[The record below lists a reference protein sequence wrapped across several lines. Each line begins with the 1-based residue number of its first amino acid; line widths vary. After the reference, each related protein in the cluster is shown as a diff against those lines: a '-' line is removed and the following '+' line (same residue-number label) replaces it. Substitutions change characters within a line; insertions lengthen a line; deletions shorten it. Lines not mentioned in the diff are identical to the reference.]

1 MRQFSYTAAMTKE
14 YSPTGLTSRLSPK
27 AGGHL
32 SGHDSLLKYE
42 RLAQERPKACT
53 QICSWTGKR
62 FPKSAPKQE
71 VPGQIWLHLSV
82 HASFPMECQ
91 RCLTPVDV
99 PLDVERSFRFVAD
112 EATAEALDEECDE
125 DLLALS
131 REFDLRELI
140 EDELLMALPVVPRH
154 EECPTSVPLASSDDD
169 FEVANSEKPNPFAAL
184 AALRKDGKGHKFLF
198 GL

>member
-1 MRQFSYTAAMTKE
+1 MTKE
-14 YSPTGLTSRLSPK
+14 YSPDRLDIK
-27 AGGHL
+27 AFAQAGGHL

-42 RLAQERPKACT
+42 RLAQEAKGLHPDLLVDWKAVSEIRPEA
-53 QICSWTGKR
+53 GG
-62 FPKSAPKQE
+62 
-71 VPGQIWLHLSV
+71 PGQIWLHLSV

-140 EDELLMALPVVPRH
+140 EDELLMGLPLVASH
-154 EECPTSVPLASSDDD
+154 EECPVAVVMASSSED
-169 FEVANSEKPNPFAAL
+169 FDAAEEEKPNPFASLSNFKAD
-184 AALRKDGKGHKFLF
+184 KPSH
-198 GL
+198 

>member
-1 MRQFSYTAAMTKE
+1 MTKE
-14 YSPTGLTSRLSPK
+14 YSPDRLDIK
-27 AGGHL
+27 AFAQAGGHL

-42 RLAQERPKACT
+42 RLAQEAKGLHPDLLVDWKAVSEIRPEA
-53 QICSWTGKR
+53 GG
-62 FPKSAPKQE
+62 
-71 VPGQIWLHLSV
+71 PGQIWLHLSV

-140 EDELLMALPVVPRH
+140 EDELIMAVPPIPRH
-154 EECPTSVPLASSDDD
+154 AQCEHLPPQAAQTDD
-169 FEVANSEKPNPFAAL
+169 FDASAPENPFSVL
-184 AALRKDGKGHKFLF
+184 AGYGRKSRG
-198 GL
+198 

>member
-1 MRQFSYTAAMTKE
+1 MTKE
-14 YSPTGLTSRLSPK
+14 YSPDRLDIK
-27 AGGHL
+27 AFAQAGGHL

-42 RLAQERPKACT
+42 RLAQEAKGLHPDLLVDWKAVSEIRPEA
-53 QICSWTGKR
+53 GG
-62 FPKSAPKQE
+62 
-71 VPGQIWLHLSV
+71 PGQIWLHLAV

-169 FEVANSEKPNPFAAL
+169 FEAANSEKPNPFAAL
-184 AALRKDGKGHKFLF
+184 AALRKDGKGT
-198 GL
+198 